1 MHCDYTFTT
10 LQENMPNALAS
21 VPIET
26 IRKWEYRMKRWMEA
40 YQSGLGAKEAQI
52 QVKNFSSRRYA
63 SHRRIPESVA
73 TQFDT

>member
-1 MHCDYTFTT
+1 
-10 LQENMPNALAS
+10 MPNALAS

-26 IRKWEYRMKRWMEA
+26 IRKWEPRMKRWMEA

-63 SHRRIPESVA
+63 SHRRIPELVA
-73 TQFDT
+73 TQSDT